1 MTSRKQGVLLN
12 GQCSS
17 WIDIRAGL
25 PQGFIVGD
33 LLFLKALRQL
43 LWRKLLWWKNH
54 LDWQT
59 CLISMFSKFFIP
71 YEHVWQHYLES
82 ILEFQNRF
90 MLKFRNLQNQ
100 QTYTRRILEFHYI
113 IYCVSIVDEPEF
125 QKILFAAFPVNR
137 QDVFTIAQD
146 KLSICLQKP
155 LQSWHI
161 QRIQGKE
168 EFLPIASQLIPPL
181 ILS

>member
-1 MTSRKQGVLLN
+1 
-12 GQCSS
+12 
-17 WIDIRAGL
+17 
-25 PQGFIVGD
+25 
-33 LLFLKALRQL
+33 
-43 LWRKLLWWKNH
+43 
-54 LDWQT
+54 
-59 CLISMFSKFFIP
+59 MFSKFFSP
-71 YEHVWQHYLES
+71 YERVWQHYLES

-146 KLSICLQKP
+146 KLSICLQKS
-155 LQSWHI
+155 LQS
-161 QRIQGKE
+161 
-168 EFLPIASQLIPPL
+168 
-181 ILS
+181 

>member
-25 PQGFIVGD
+25 PQGSIVGD

-59 CLISMFSKFFIP
+59 CLISMFSKFFSP

-100 QTYTRRILEFHYI
+100 QTYTRRILKFHYI
-113 IYCVSIVDEPEF
+113 ICCVSIVDELRRNSRKSSLPLFQWIDRTSLQQLKISCQFVFRNHFSHDTYREF
-125 QKILFAAFPVNR
+125 RGRRSFFQ
-137 QDVFTIAQD
+137 
-146 KLSICLQKP
+146 
-155 LQSWHI
+155 
-161 QRIQGKE
+161 
-168 EFLPIASQLIPPL
+168 
-181 ILS
+181 